1 MIRSFD
7 SGRRWNLQ
15 KSTVLGSPELHEFRP
30 APLQSQT
37 VQLQPTPL
45 QATPPLQFCPESLSR
60 ALLAEENRQT
70 LKLVGRLRWATQA
83 TRN

>member
-7 SGRRWNLQ
+7 SDRRWNLQ
-15 KSTVLGSPELHEFRP
+15 KRTMLSSPELREFRP
-30 APLQSQT
+30 GSGSAPQSQDSQPLQT
-37 VQLQPTPL
+37 
-45 QATPPLQFCPESLSR
+45 CPESLTR

-83 TRN
+83 AKN

>member
-30 APLQSQT
+30 AAPQSQT
-37 VQLQPTPL
+37 TPSQTPQLP
-45 QATPPLQFCPESLSR
+45 ASPPLQFCPESLSR

-83 TRN
+83 AKN

>member
-37 VQLQPTPL
+37 TPL

>member
-37 VQLQPTPL
+37 T
-45 QATPPLQFCPESLSR
+45 PLQFCPESLNR

-70 LKLVGRLRWATQA
+70 LKLVGRLRWATQTA
-83 TRN
+83 KN